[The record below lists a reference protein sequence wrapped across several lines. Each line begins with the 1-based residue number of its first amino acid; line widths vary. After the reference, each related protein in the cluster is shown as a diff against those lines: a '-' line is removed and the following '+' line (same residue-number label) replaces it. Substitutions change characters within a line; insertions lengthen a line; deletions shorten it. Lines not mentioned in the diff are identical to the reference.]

1 MTIVSWVVFSGSALV
16 LAMILL
22 HASLHKFRDSS
33 DFRSALRGYGLFPE
47 RALVFWWVVPLFELA
62 GVLEI
67 LFSVGESR
75 FLAFLILC
83 LYSTLIFYNLI
94 IGRVN
99 LDCGCGGVGT
109 KLSWWMF
116 GRNVALLLVCIPTS
130 VAGVELVGNQLLL
143 CTFGAFTF
151 GILLFVFYLF
161 FNQVLSN
168 AQVLNGD

>member
-16 LAMILL
+16 LALILL

-33 DFRSALRGYGLFPE
+33 HFQSALRGYGLFPE
-47 RALVFWWVVPLFELA
+47 RALIFWWVVPLFELA
-62 GVLEI
+62 GASEI
-67 LFSVGESR
+67 LVSVGESR
-75 FLAFLILC
+75 FLATVILG
-83 LYSTLIFYNLI
+83 LYSSLIFYNLI

-143 CTFGAFTF
+143 CTLVAFSF
-151 GILLFVFYLF
+151 GILIFVFYLF

>member
-16 LAMILL
+16 LALILL

-33 DFRSALRGYGLFPE
+33 HFQSALRGYGLFPE
-47 RALVFWWVVPLFELA
+47 RALIFWWVVPLFELA
-62 GVLEI
+62 GALEI
-67 LFSVGESR
+67 LVSVGESR
-75 FLAFLILC
+75 LLAFLILG

-99 LDCGCGGVGT
+99 LDCGCGGAGT

-130 VAGVELVGNQLLL
+130 VAGVQLVGNQLLL
-143 CTFGAFTF
+143 CTLGAFTF

>member
-1 MTIVSWVVFSGSALV
+1 MTIVSWVIFLGSALV
-16 LAMILL
+16 LALVLL
-22 HASLHKFRDSS
+22 HASLHKFKDSS
-33 DFRSALRGYGLFPE
+33 HFQSALRGYGLFPE
-47 RALVFWWVVPLFELA
+47 RALIFWWVVPLFELA
-62 GVLEI
+62 GALEI
-67 LFSVGESR
+67 LVSVGGKH
-75 FLAFLILC
+75 FLASLILG

-116 GRNVALLLVCIPTS
+116 GRNVALLFVCIPTS
-130 VAGVELVGNQLLL
+130 VARVELAGSQLLFCTL
-143 CTFGAFTF
+143 CAFIF
-151 GILLFVFYLF
+151 GILFFVFYLF

>member
-16 LAMILL
+16 LALILI

-33 DFRSALRGYGLFPE
+33 HFQSALRGYGLFPE
-47 RALVFWWVVPLFELA
+47 RALIFWWVVPLFELA
-62 GVLEI
+62 GASEI

-75 FLAFLILC
+75 FLASVILG

-116 GRNVALLLVCIPTS
+116 GRNVALLFVCIPFS
-130 VAGVELVGNQLLL
+130 VAGVELGGNQLLFSTL
-143 CTFGAFTF
+143 GAFTF

-168 AQVLNGD
+168 AQVLKGD